1 MYDGKARVI
10 DGLRH
15 GDSLRIAIDSQQ
27 KRPSRSLERI
37 GARLSTA
44 TKGPINVDTIRTN
57 IQAVNRFIQKYRS
70 VFKFPSCY
78 RQILQT
84 LRQRVGR
91 RLLSVDIFLDPLIPE
106 VVSSHS
112 SNLLN
117 CPTSITSF
125 VSPACCRNTGAIRRR
140 PALSI

>member
-27 KRPSRSLERI
+27 ASFRSQL
-37 GARLSTA
+37 GKDQARVSTA

-70 VFKFPSCY
+70 VFKIFHHVIETNPADAPTTRRS
-78 RQILQT
+78 T
-84 LRQRVGR
+84 TAQRR
-91 RLLSVDIFLDPLIPE
+91 YLP
-106 VVSSHS
+106 
-112 SNLLN
+112 
-117 CPTSITSF
+117 
-125 VSPACCRNTGAIRRR
+125 
-140 PALSI
+140 